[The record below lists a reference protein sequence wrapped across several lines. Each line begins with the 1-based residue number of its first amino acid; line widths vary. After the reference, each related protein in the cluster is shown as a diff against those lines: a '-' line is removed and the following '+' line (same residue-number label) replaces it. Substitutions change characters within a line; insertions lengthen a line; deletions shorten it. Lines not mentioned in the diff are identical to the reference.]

1 MPHPYLC
8 VAQTVFLISHPPPY
22 LTHFSPGDRQS
33 FDRNGILKQ
42 SSLPRNQ
49 WALPCYVMGSLAV
62 AAPWMDIKSL
72 RTVHLHLVTYH
83 LKLSRNINA

>member
-33 FDRNGILKQ
+33 FDRNGILKLQ
-42 SSLPRNQ
+42 VFHETNGHSS
-49 WALPCYVMGSLAV
+49 VM
-62 AAPWMDIKSL
+62 
-72 RTVHLHLVTYH
+72 
-83 LKLSRNINA
+83 